1 MDDDTSHSD
10 TVDEVKRVYESLWNK
25 YSSWSKLY
33 NQSKLSG
40 LSRAQARRKLSL
52 QKKPN
57 LPQAQSPDISSS
69 SSSRSSTTT
78 HTCTI
83 IDFDDDG
90 EPQEHTITQIQP
102 TPVDTDM
109 FSPYPPYHSCTPASH
124 NIMVGDDSHYME
136 FIPFSDDPTYD
147 YSVDLELYHYTSWQK
162 SYIDPEEQHILLE
175 TIKRLVSENG
185 MSYQTIDA
193 TNVLPIPCH
202 DIVNL
207 IRKRTRRTV
216 IPGAGVTKS
225 VYEDGKA
232 AAAHAQKKH
241 AGRRSAPASELTS
254 SVTRKYAIHVD
265 QEEHGNGLCR
275 NVGIQK
281 GVFKATEVRE
291 SEWGLGLFLSEPA
304 EEKELISEYVGEM
317 IRPLTVE
324 SRNFHAEHRNRSYV
338 FDLNPTYS
346 LDGAYA
352 GNQTRYM
359 NHSVKAANCHTRVM
373 MVNGEHRIGVYA
385 ARRIEE
391 GEELLIDYG
400 IHFWPSESI

>member
-1 MDDDTSHSD
+1 
-10 TVDEVKRVYESLWNK
+10 
-25 YSSWSKLY
+25 
-33 NQSKLSG
+33 
-40 LSRAQARRKLSL
+40 
-52 QKKPN
+52 
-57 LPQAQSPDISSS
+57 
-69 SSSRSSTTT
+69 
-78 HTCTI
+78 
-83 IDFDDDG
+83 
-90 EPQEHTITQIQP
+90 
-102 TPVDTDM
+102 
-109 FSPYPPYHSCTPASH
+109 
-124 NIMVGDDSHYME
+124 MVGDDSHYME

-207 IRKRTRRTV
+207 IRKRPTETSKSDFPKWLPQPV
-216 IPGAGVTKS
+216 DSNFPPLTKTDTPS
-225 VYEDGKA
+225 AAVDYFLEYFCANLNCLTGFCTLHDGESVREQAPKFVASKFPFTKASDTVYEDGKA

-281 GVFKATEVRE
+281 GATEVRE